1 MKKRCDWERIS
12 WWAAWA
18 SLAVLVGS
26 LVIMYS

>member
-1 MKKRCDWERIS
+1 MKKSWNAERIS

-18 SLAVLVGS
+18 SLAALIGS